1 MGKSSW
7 QSRPVGSLLICAA
20 MLKIPALGVCWKSGP
35 WGSGPVF
42 WEMCWVGAD
51 TLWQLP
57 AIPAISSPGTG
68 DSRELFEVTGEQQG
82 PGHKKTFKVPSN
94 QSIPVIL

>member
-20 MLKIPALGVCWKSGP
+20 MLKIPALAGCRKSAP
-35 WGSGPVF
+35 SGSAPGF

-57 AIPAISSPGTG
+57 AIPAVSSLGSG
-68 DSRELFEVTGEQQG
+68 DSIVLFEVTGEQQD
-82 PGHKKTFKVPSN
+82 PGQKKAFKVPSKQN
-94 QSIPVIL
+94 ISVIL